1 MQIIQIQPKEHII
14 QIDNW
19 QEYLRDGEQ
28 FLKTAVAAH
37 EKGRKAFST
46 EALYN
51 ITAMAI
57 EKFIMA
63 FLMTRGDLAE
73 NHTMADLAFALERHT
88 GPLPELSEKLLFLG
102 SFQDICNLEISHYA
116 QPSQEEIGQIIA
128 IGKEV
133 KRLLS
138 PFLYMETPG

>member
-28 FLKTAVAAH
+28 FLKTAVAAY
-37 EKGRKAFST
+37 EKGRKSFT
-46 EALYN
+46 PEALYN

-88 GPLPELSEKLLFLG
+88 GPIPRLSEDLRFLDA
-102 SFQDICNLEISHYA
+102 FQNICDLEISHYA
-116 QPSQEEIGQIIA
+116 QPSQEEIGRIID

-138 PFLYMETPG
+138 PFLYTETQG

>member
-1 MQIIQIQPKEHII
+1 MQIINIQPKENII

-19 QEYLRDGEQ
+19 QDYLRDGEQ
-28 FLKTAVAAH
+28 FLSTAVGAY
-37 EKGRKAFST
+37 EKGKKTFNP

-73 NHTMADLAFALERHT
+73 NHTMVDLAFALERHT
-88 GPLPELSEKLLFLG
+88 GPLPELWEKLRYLD
-102 SFQDICNLEISHYA
+102 SFQDICDLESSHYT
-116 QPSQEEIGQIIA
+116 QPTEKQMAVIIDT
-128 IGKEV
+128 GKEV
-133 KRLLS
+133 KQLLQ
-138 PFLYMETPG
+138 PFLYTES